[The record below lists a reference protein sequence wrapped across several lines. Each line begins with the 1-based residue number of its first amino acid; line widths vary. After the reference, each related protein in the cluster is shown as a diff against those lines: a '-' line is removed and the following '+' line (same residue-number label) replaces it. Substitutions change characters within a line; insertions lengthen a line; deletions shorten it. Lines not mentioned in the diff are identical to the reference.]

1 MCACAYVC
9 TMGHHFKG
17 LTMTTDTWTNDRHA
31 AACDA
36 VDRLDTATDFE
47 LLDALTLRV
56 ERMGKPI
63 DEDAREGT
71 RYTITLL
78 LAELGKRYGGGQL

>member
-1 MCACAYVC
+1 
-9 TMGHHFKG
+9 
-17 LTMTTDTWTNDRHA
+17 MTTDTWTNDRHA

-47 LLDALTLRV
+47 LLDALKLRV

-63 DEDAREGT
+63 DEDARDGT
-71 RYTITLL
+71 RYTITRI
-78 LAELGKRYGGGQL
+78 LAELGKRHGETHDKKD

>member
-1 MCACAYVC
+1 
-9 TMGHHFKG
+9 
-17 LTMTTDTWTNDRHA
+17 MTTEDWTNARHA

-47 LLDALTLRV
+47 LLDALTLRI
-56 ERMGKPI
+56 ERLSKPI
-63 DEDAREGT
+63 DDDVRDGT

-78 LAELGKRYGGGQL
+78 LAELGKRHGETHDKKN

>member
-1 MCACAYVC
+1 
-9 TMGHHFKG
+9 
-17 LTMTTDTWTNDRHA
+17 MTTDTWTNTRHA

-47 LLDALTLRV
+47 LLDALKLRI
-56 ERMGKPI
+56 ERLSMLKS
-63 DEDAREGT
+63 DDVKEGT

-78 LAELGKRYGGGQL
+78 LAELGKRHGEGAGM